1 MFSDVVGY
9 TALMQADEQAGVET
23 RARFQTVLR
32 AQHDAFD
39 GTVVNLFGDGAL
51 SIFPSSVEAIRC
63 AIEIQRELRRPRE
76 LAIKDAPAARRTFLD
91 SVEA

>member
-32 AQHDAFD
+32 AQHDA
-39 GTVVNLFGDGAL
+39 
-51 SIFPSSVEAIRC
+51 S
-63 AIEIQRELRRPRE
+63 
-76 LAIKDAPAARRTFLD
+76 
-91 SVEA
+91 